1 MERRNFIT
9 NVTLTLTGIATM
21 HNSLGNASTTH
32 KENKL
37 QENNFADDFELN
49 EVTITELQ
57 EKMASG
63 KLSSEQITQLYLKR
77 IDEVDKKGPA
87 INAVI
92 EINPDAISIA
102 KAMDDERKAGKV
114 RSALHG
120 IPVLLKDNID
130 TGDKMMTTAGSIAL
144 LGNIAL
150 QDAFIIKQLR
160 KSGAVILGKTNL
172 SEWANFRST
181 RSCSGWSSR
190 GGQTKNPNML
200 DRSTSGSSA
209 GSGAA
214 VAANLCAIAIG
225 TETNGSICAPAAM
238 CGIVGIK
245 PTVGLWSRSGIIPV
259 SATQDTAGPM
269 TRTVKDAAI
278 LLGVLC
284 GVDEKDTLTKNS
296 IGKNYSDYT
305 KFLDANGLKG
315 KRIGIDKSYMKKHE
329 GVDDLVNMALKEM
342 KKAGAEIVEIEPL
355 LTDTTI
361 GDAEL
366 AVLCFEFKDGLNHYL
381 SESNSKLRSLKEI
394 IEFNQQNETKS
405 MPFFKQEIFEMSETK
420 GNLKSQ
426 EYLIAL
432 EKTFTGSQSAID
444 ASLKKYNLDAICEL
458 VAGPANCIDMVNG
471 DYGIYYNSGVAAM
484 AGYPHIT
491 VPAGMVFG
499 LPVGLNFFGTAYSE
513 STLISIGYAFEQA
526 SMKRAKPDFKNTFI
540 I

>member
-1 MERRNFIT
+1 MERRNFIK
-9 NVTLTLTGIATM
+9 NATLALTGIATLQS
-21 HNSLGNASTTH
+21 SLLNASPTL
-32 KENKL
+32 KEKKL
-37 QENNFADDFELN
+37 PENNFADDFELN

-57 EKMASG
+57 EKMSSG

-102 KAMDDERKAGKV
+102 KAMDVERKAGKV

-120 IPVLLKDNID
+120 IPILLKDNIN
-130 TGDKMMTTAGSIAL
+130 TGDKMITSAGSIAML
-144 LGNIAL
+144 ANNAL
-150 QDAFIIKQLR
+150 EDAFIIKKLR
-160 KSGAVILGKTNL
+160 ESGAVILGKTNL

-190 GGQTKNPNML
+190 GGQTKNPYML
-200 DRSTSGSSA
+200 DRSTSGSSS

-225 TETNGSICAPAAM
+225 TETNGSISSPASM

-245 PTVGLWSRSGIIPV
+245 PTVGLWSRSGIIPI

-284 GVDEKDTLTKNS
+284 GVDEKDRPTKNS
-296 IGKNYSDYT
+296 IGKSHSDYT
-305 KFLDANGLKG
+305 KFLDANGLKA
-315 KRIGIDKSYMKKHE
+315 KRIGIDKSYMRKHE
-329 GVDDLVNMALKEM
+329 GVDNLVNMALEEM
-342 KKAGAEIVEIEPL
+342 KKAGAEIVEIDPL
-355 LTDTTI
+355 LTDNTI

-366 AVLCFEFKDGLNHYL
+366 AVLCFELKDGLNQYL
-381 SESNSKLRSLKEI
+381 SESNSKLRSLKEL
-394 IEFNQQNETKS
+394 IEFNQQNETKT
-405 MPFFKQEIFEMSETK
+405 MPFFKQELFEMSEAK
-420 GNLKSQ
+420 RDLRSQ
-426 EYLIAL
+426 EYLTAL
-432 EKTFTGSQSAID
+432 EKTFTGSKSAID
-444 ASLKKYNLDAICEL
+444 ASLKRYNLDAICEL
-458 VAGPANCIDMVNG
+458 VAGPAHCIDVVNG
-471 DYGIYYNSGVAAM
+471 ADGIYYSSGVAAM

-513 STLISIGYAFEQA
+513 SALISIGYAFEQA
-526 SMKRAKPDFKNTFI
+526 AKKRAKPDFKKTFI

>member
-1 MERRNFIT
+1 
-9 NVTLTLTGIATM
+9 
-21 HNSLGNASTTH
+21 
-32 KENKL
+32 
-37 QENNFADDFELN
+37 
-49 EVTITELQ
+49 
-57 EKMASG
+57 
-63 KLSSEQITQLYLKR
+63 
-77 IDEVDKKGPA
+77 
-87 INAVI
+87 
-92 EINPDAISIA
+92 
-102 KAMDDERKAGKV
+102 
-114 RSALHG
+114 
-120 IPVLLKDNID
+120 
-130 TGDKMMTTAGSIAL
+130 
-144 LGNIAL
+144 
-150 QDAFIIKQLR
+150 
-160 KSGAVILGKTNL
+160 
-172 SEWANFRST
+172 
-181 RSCSGWSSR
+181 
-190 GGQTKNPNML
+190 
-200 DRSTSGSSA
+200 
-209 GSGAA
+209 
-214 VAANLCAIAIG
+214 
-225 TETNGSICAPAAM
+225 M

-366 AVLCFEFKDGLNHYL
+366 AVLCFEFKDGLNPYL

-426 EYLIAL
+426 EYLTAL
-432 EKTFTGSQSAID
+432 KKTFTGSQSAID

-471 DYGIYYNSGVAAM
+471 DYGIFYNSGVAAM